1 MERVAQVFTLKEGKK
16 ADYVKNHQ
24 TVWPELE
31 QLFRDAGVIR
41 YSIYVW
47 NDILF
52 SYMEVEDYE
61 SMVEKFND
69 NELAQKWED
78 EFADLIEYPEVDP
91 ANGWPVALKEV
102 WNLEV

>member
-16 ADYVKNHQ
+16 ADYIKNHQ
-24 TVWPELE
+24 IVWPELE
-31 QLFRDAGVIR
+31 QLFRDAGVTR

-61 SMVEKFND
+61 SMVDKFND
-69 NELAQKWED
+69 NELAQKWEN
-78 EFADLIEYPEVDP
+78 EFEDLIEYPEVDP
-91 ANGWPVALKEV
+91 GNGWPVALQEV
-102 WNLEV
+102 WNLKV